1 MRFRALSSS
10 ATVVRWN
17 VVTLLVLVLSW
28 TTHVAFGQDLSDP
41 DMQSMLVEY
50 ESEHMVESYR
60 FKYATA
66 DGQFR
71 EETGMLM
78 NPGTPEE
85 ELVVMGMYGYETD
98 DGTEVMV
105 MYVSGKSGY
114 RAKTKL
120 RKLAE
125 SERKKKLFASLRWHS
140 QNVQL
145 IR

>member
-1 MRFRALSSS
+1 MRFRALSTS

-17 VVTLLVLVLSW
+17 VVTLLVLVLS
-28 TTHVAFGQDLSDP
+28 HVAFGQDLSDP

-125 SERKKKLFASLRWHS
+125 SERKKKLFASL
-140 QNVQL
+140 VG
-145 IR
+145 

>member
-1 MRFRALSSS
+1 MLTAVSSPG
-10 ATVVRWN
+10 A
-17 VVTLLVLVLSW
+17 
-28 TTHVAFGQDLSDP
+28 DLFPCLPAYPKNRYS
-41 DMQSMLVEY
+41 
-50 ESEHMVESYR
+50 
-60 FKYATA
+60 TA

-78 NPGTPEE
+78 NPGTPDE

-114 RAKTKL
+114 RAKTKT

-125 SERKKKLFASLRWHS
+125 SERKKKLFASL
-140 QNVQL
+140 
-145 IR
+145 IG

>member
-1 MRFRALSSS
+1 MELLLTAKSSP
-10 ATVVRWN
+10 VD
-17 VVTLLVLVLSW
+17 
-28 TTHVAFGQDLSDP
+28 DLFIFLH
-41 DMQSMLVEY
+41 QN
-50 ESEHMVESYR
+50 R
-60 FKYATA
+60 YATA

-125 SERKKKLFASLRWHS
+125 SERKKKLFASL
-140 QNVQL
+140 VG
-145 IR
+145 